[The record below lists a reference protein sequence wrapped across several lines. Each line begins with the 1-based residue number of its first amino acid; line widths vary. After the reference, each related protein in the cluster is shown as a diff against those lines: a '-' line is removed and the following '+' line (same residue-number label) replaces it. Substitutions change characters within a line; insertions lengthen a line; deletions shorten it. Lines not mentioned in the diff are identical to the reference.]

1 MMKPSLQLRLGQQLA
16 MTPQLQQAIRLLQ
29 LPTLELQ
36 AQVLQALESNVMLEP
51 DEDFEATWSAE
62 AAPSEPSD
70 EDGGDEPVVE
80 IGDDWTEPSAA
91 ESEAPWS
98 GTGDRELELPDETGR
113 TLRDHLG
120 WQLELAHLPPD
131 ALAIGRALVD
141 AINDDGY
148 LTEPLEAIAE
158 ALAGEVRT
166 DAAGV
171 ARVLAVVQQLDPSGV
186 GARSVAE
193 CIELQLAQLDA
204 ATPGLAT
211 ALALAHRHL
220 ELVAGRDL
228 AALQRELRVS
238 GEDLDVALALVR
250 SCHPRPGAAFQA
262 GRTEYVVP
270 DVYARRT
277 PQGWIVELNP
287 AALPRVRINEGYAGM
302 ITRAP
307 DHAVLRA
314 QLQEA
319 RWLMRSLEIR
329 NDTMLKVARTIVERQ
344 QAFLDRGEESME
356 PMILKDVAEA
366 VAMHESTISRDH
378 HRQVPA
384 HAARHLRVQVL
395 LLEPGGGRRR
405 RRRLVDRDPCQDP
418 QADRS
423 GGAGPAPLRPA
434 ASSRCSPPTA
444 CRWRGAPSRSTA
456 RRSASRPR
464 ARAGRLPGA
473 DATQDG
479 TQGQEDRAMQ
489 LTLTGHHVEVTPPL
503 RDYVRKKLDRVLR
516 HFERVVDVHCV
527 LTVEKLEHKAEAT
540 LGVSG
545 AVIHADAKHEDM
557 YAAIDSLADKLDR
570 LVRKHKEKL
579 SDHHAS
585 EVTRGRPA

>member
-36 AQVLQALESNVMLEP
+36 AQVLQALETNVMLEG
-51 DEDFEATWSAE
+51 DEDFEATWAAE
-62 AAPSEPSD
+62 AAPREASD

-113 TLRDHLG
+113 TLRDHLN

-131 ALAIGRALVD
+131 ALAIGRALID

-158 ALAGEVRT
+158 ALAGELRT

-171 ARVLAVVQQLDPSGV
+171 ARVLAVVQQLDPTGV

-211 ALALAHRHL
+211 ARALAHRHL

-356 PMILKDVAEA
+356 PMILRDVAEA
-366 VAMHESTISRDH
+366 VAMHESTISRITTGKYLHTPRGVYEFRYFFSSQVAGDDGAGVSSTAIRAKIRKLIAQEAPGRPLSDQQIVELLAADGVQVARRTVAKYREALGIAPSSAR
-378 HRQVPA
+378 RQV
-384 HAARHLRVQVL
+384 
-395 LLEPGGGRRR
+395 
-405 RRRLVDRDPCQDP
+405 
-418 QADRS
+418 
-423 GGAGPAPLRPA
+423 
-434 ASSRCSPPTA
+434 
-444 CRWRGAPSRSTA
+444 
-456 RRSASRPR
+456 
-464 ARAGRLPGA
+464 AGR
-473 DATQDG
+473 
-479 TQGQEDRAMQ
+479 
-489 LTLTGHHVEVTPPL
+489 
-503 RDYVRKKLDRVLR
+503 
-516 HFERVVDVHCV
+516 
-527 LTVEKLEHKAEAT
+527 
-540 LGVSG
+540 
-545 AVIHADAKHEDM
+545 
-557 YAAIDSLADKLDR
+557 
-570 LVRKHKEKL
+570 
-579 SDHHAS
+579 
-585 EVTRGRPA
+585 